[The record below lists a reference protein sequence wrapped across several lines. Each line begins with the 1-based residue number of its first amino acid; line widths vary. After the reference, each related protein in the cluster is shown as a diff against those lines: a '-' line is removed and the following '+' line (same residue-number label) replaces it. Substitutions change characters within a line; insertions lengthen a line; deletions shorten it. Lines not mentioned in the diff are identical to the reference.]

1 MEKPK
6 GDFEKMEINLKD
18 IDLFIAENK
27 ENILRDIARLIAVP
41 SIEGEPEENA
51 PFGAEPKKA
60 LELGLKIASELGLGT
75 RNCENY
81 IGYAELPGENS
92 EKYIATVT
100 HLDVVPVGEGWTK
113 SPFEM
118 WEKDGYIIGR
128 GVMDDKGP
136 SVVCLYA
143 LKYLKEKN
151 IPLRYT
157 VRALLGANE
166 ETGMGDVSYFLK
178 NYPAPAFAFSPD
190 SNFPVCNG
198 EKGIYQGMIY
208 SNCAPEKILSIEG
221 GMAFNV
227 IPDKAT
233 AVLRY
238 EGELPEGAENIE
250 VSAGNGTLRIS
261 ASGKSGHASMPEGT
275 VNAIGV
281 LVNYILEHELCS
293 EAEAEYLSV
302 LKALHSCP
310 YGTGIGVDADDK
322 KFSPLT
328 IIGGIIG
335 IKDGKFFQS
344 LDSRYPTNTSGA
356 QITAAINE
364 RFGEHCTCETVAE
377 MEPFYI
383 EPDSAEIQTCINTYN
398 EITGEKAELYTMG
411 GGTYARD
418 FPNAVSFGP
427 EHPERPMPEWV
438 GAVHCVDEGASVE
451 YLLEAL
457 KIYIATLIR
466 LQDVEF

>member
-1 MEKPK
+1 MDINFK
-6 GDFEKMEINLKD
+6 EIEQ
-18 IDLFIAENK
+18 FIAENR
-27 ENILRDIARLIAVP
+27 EGILRDIGRLVAVP
-41 SIEGEPEENA
+41 SIEGDPEPDA

-60 LELGLKIASELGLGT
+60 LELGLKIAGEIGLST

-81 IGYAELPGENS
+81 IGYAELPGEDK

-151 IPLRYT
+151 IPLRYS

-166 ETGMGDVSYFLK
+166 ETGMGDVTYYLK

-190 SNFPVCNG
+190 SDFPVCNG
-198 EKGIYQGMIY
+198 EKGIYQGMIW
-208 SNCAPEKILSIEG
+208 SKCAPENVISISG

-227 IPDKAT
+227 IPDKAEAT
-233 AVLRY
+233 VKFT
-238 EGELPEGAENIE
+238 GKMPEKAENIKVE
-250 VSAGNGTLRIS
+250 LCKDVLKITAF
-261 ASGKSGHASMPEGT
+261 GKAGHASMPKGT
-275 VNAIGV
+275 VNANGV
-281 LVNYILEHELCS
+281 LINYLLEQGLCS
-293 EAEAEYLSV
+293 AGEAKYFSV
-302 LKALHSCP
+302 LKDLHSASD
-310 YGTGIGVDADDK
+310 GSGIGVDADDK
-322 KFSPLT
+322 KFAPLT
-328 IIGGIIG
+328 IIGGMLG
-335 IKDGKFFQS
+335 IKDGKFYQS
-344 LDSRYPTNTSGA
+344 LDSRFPTNTSAA
-356 QITAAINE
+356 QITDTINA
-364 RFGEHCTCETVAE
+364 RYGEACNCETVAE
-377 MEPFYI
+377 MSPFYI

-427 EHPERPMPEWV
+427 EHPERPHPTWA
-438 GAVHCVDEGASVE
+438 GAVHCVDEGASIDE
-451 YLLEAL
+451 LLESL

-466 LQDVEF
+466 LQGVEL

>member
-1 MEKPK
+1 
-6 GDFEKMEINLKD
+6 MEINLKD
-18 IDLFIAENK
+18 IDLFIEENR
-27 ENILRDIARLIAVP
+27 ENILRDIARLVAIP
-41 SIEGEPEENA
+41 SIEGKPEEGA
-51 PFGAEPKKA
+51 PFGREPENA
-60 LELGLKIASELGLGT
+60 LELGLEIASELGLET
-75 RNCENY
+75 RNCEHH
-81 IGYAELPGENS
+81 IGYAEISGEDK

-143 LKYLKEKN
+143 LKYLREKK

-166 ETGMGDVSYFLK
+166 ETGMRDVQYYLK

-190 SNFPVCNG
+190 SDFPVCNG

-208 SNCAPEKILSIEG
+208 SKCAPEKIISIEG

-233 AVLRY
+233 AVLKFA
-238 EGELPEGAENIE
+238 GEVPAETENIK
-250 VSAGNGTLRIS
+250 VSAENGTLTVN
-261 ASGKSGHASMPEGT
+261 AFGKSGHASMPEGT
-275 VNAIGV
+275 LNAIGV
-281 LVNYILEHELCS
+281 LVNYILENNLCS

-335 IKDGKFFQS
+335 IKDGRFFQT
-344 LDSRYPTNTSGA
+344 LDSRFPTNTSGA
-356 QITAAINE
+356 RITATVNE
-364 RFGEHCTCETVAE
+364 RFGEHCACETIAE
-377 MEPFYI
+377 MPPFYI
-383 EPDSAEIQTCINTYN
+383 EPNSPEIQTCINTYN

-438 GAVHCVDEGASVE
+438 GAVHCVDEGACIE

-466 LQDVEF
+466 LQEVDF

>member
-1 MEKPK
+1 M
-6 GDFEKMEINLKD
+6 DINLKD
-18 IDLFIAENK
+18 IDLFIEENK
-27 ENILRDIARLIAVP
+27 ENILRDIGRLVAVP
-41 SIEGEPEENA
+41 SIEGEPEDGA
-51 PFGAEPKKA
+51 PFGREPEKA
-60 LELGLKIASELGLGT
+60 LELGLEIAEEMGLGT
-75 RNCENY
+75 RNCEHY
-81 IGYAELPGENS
+81 IGYAELPGEDK

-166 ETGMGDVSYFLK
+166 ETGMGDVQYYLK

-198 EKGIYQGMIY
+198 EKGIYQGMIR
-208 SNCAPEKILSIEG
+208 SKCSPEKIVSISG

-227 IPDKAT
+227 IPDKAE
-233 AVLRY
+233 AVLKF
-238 EGELPEGAENIE
+238 EGEAPAPAENIE
-250 VSAGNGTLRIS
+250 VSAKDGLLTVR
-261 ASGKSGHASMPEGT
+261 AFGKSGHASMPEGT
-275 VNAIGV
+275 LNAIGV
-281 LVNYILEHELCS
+281 LVNYILDNGLCS
-293 EAEAEYLSV
+293 EAEAGYLSV
-302 LKALHSCP
+302 LKALHSASD
-310 YGTGIGVDADDK
+310 GSGIGVAADDG

-344 LDSRYPTNTSGA
+344 LDSRYPTNTGGA
-356 QITAAINE
+356 QITDTINE
-364 RFGEHCTCETVAE
+364 RYGEHCVCETIAE

-383 EPDSAEIQTCINTYN
+383 EPNSPEIQTCINTYN

-451 YLLEAL
+451 FLLEAL
-457 KIYIATLIR
+457 KIYIVTLIR
-466 LQDVEF
+466 LQDVEL